1 MTRTTC
7 KLTSKNRDQLWNP
20 ILGNR
25 LWATY
30 LIIIIIIAMTIFVVL
45 SSWQKW
51 LREFTQFIW
60 WMQTERRVAANYQS
74 KPVELGCGSAENWL
88 LPSTSTIAIVIIT
101 HPITW
106 YSFCHQL
113 RVKGWVVLGTA
124 VKVRSPCPRLYIAAA
139 ITIPQHNLL
148 QRDLNLGPL
157 TPLSDAL
164 TTRLPRP
171 AVYMFYFCSYLI
183 YCIKLF
189 FNNLISIISK
199 STGPVFVKFSGLLE
213 LWP

>member
-25 LWATY
+25 LWATF

-60 WMQTERRVAANYQS
+60 WMQTERRVAANHQS
-74 KPVELGCGSAENWL
+74 KPIELGCWSAENWL

-189 FNNLISIISK
+189 LTIWFQLSQNLLDQS
-199 STGPVFVKFSGLLE
+199 LLNFQGC
-213 LWP
+213 

>member
-25 LWATY
+25 LCATF

-60 WMQTERRVAANYQS
+60 WMQTERRVAANHQS
-74 KPVELGCGSAENWL
+74 KPIELGCWSAENWL

-189 FNNLISIISK
+189 LTIWFQLSQNLLDQS
-199 STGPVFVKFSGLLE
+199 LLNFQGC
-213 LWP
+213 